1 MRKNFL
7 RVYLIFATWS
17 RMNISYA
24 KKKLRETKISRSTVL
39 YSSVEIEITIDL
51 VLITIDPI
59 VHSCAKGCENGR
71 TTGWANSL
79 PGRMIKPLI

>member
-1 MRKNFL
+1 
-7 RVYLIFATWS
+7 
-17 RMNISYA
+17 MNISYA
-24 KKKLRETKISRSTVL
+24 KKKTTRNENFPITVL

-59 VHSCAKGCENGR
+59 VHSCTKGCERGS